1 MPLPRRQLGSADH
14 PLDVPAMGLGTMGM
28 TAFYT
33 GSNPVSKEE
42 CVATIKRAIE
52 LGCTMFDTAELY
64 NVGKEKDN
72 NEQLLGEA
80 LQLAGVPRDEVTVC
94 TKWGI
99 FVAPDGQYKIDG
111 TRAHCREAIQRS
123 LRYLGLDYVD
133 LYYLHRKDPATPI
146 EESVRAMKELVEEG
160 KVKHIGLSEA
170 SAEDLRKAHA
180 IYPIT
185 AYQLEWSLWSR
196 DAEDEI
202 IPTCRELGI
211 GIVAYSP
218 LGRGFLSGQIRSP
231 DDLAEDDYRRVG
243 QPRFAEEAFKK
254 NLELVERLQG
264 VAKRKGC
271 TVSQLAL
278 AWVLARGPDVVPIPG
293 TRRVK
298 YLEENLG
305 AAGVQLSQEDLK
317 ELDEAFPHQQ
327 VVGKRYAAAM
337 MASTFHYG
345 SAQK

>member
-1 MPLPRRQLGSADH
+1 
-14 PLDVPAMGLGTMGM
+14 MGM
-28 TAFYT
+28 TAFYA

-80 LQLAGVPRDEVTVC
+80 LKGLPREQVTVC

-99 FVAPDGQYKIDG
+99 FMAPDGQFVTDG

-160 KVKHIGLSEA
+160 KVKHIGLSEV
-170 SAEDLRKAHA
+170 SAADLRKAHA
-180 IYPIT
+180 VHPIT

-218 LGRGFLSGQIRSP
+218 LGRGFLSGQIQKP
-231 DDLAEDDYRRVG
+231 EDLAEDDYRRVG
-243 QPRFAEEAFKK
+243 QPRFAEEAFKR

-264 VAKRKGC
+264 VAQRKGC
-271 TVSQLAL
+271 TASQLAL
-278 AWVLARGPDVVPIPG
+278 AWVLAQGPDVVPIPG

-305 AAGVQLSQEDLK
+305 AARVQLSQEDLR
-317 ELDEAFPHQQ
+317 ELEEAFPHHQ
-327 VVGKRYAAAM
+327 VVGTRYAAPQ
-337 MASTFHYG
+337 MAQSTFHYG
-345 SAQK
+345 AAQE

>member
-1 MPLPRRQLGSADH
+1 
-14 PLDVPAMGLGTMGM
+14 MGLGTMGM
-28 TAFYT
+28 TAFYA

-42 CVATIKRAIE
+42 CVATIRRAVE
-52 LGCTMFDTAELY
+52 LGCCFFDTAELY

-80 LQLAGVPRDEVTVC
+80 LAGVPRDQVTVC

-99 FVAPDGQYKIDG
+99 YMSPDGQFVTDG

-123 LRYLGLDYVD
+123 LRYLGLDHVD

-160 KVKHIGLSEA
+160 KVKHIGLSEV
-170 SAEDLRKAHA
+170 SAEDIRRAHA
-180 IYPIT
+180 VHPIT

-211 GIVAYSP
+211 GIVVYSP
-218 LGRGFLSGQIRSP
+218 LGRGFLTGQIKAP
-231 DDLAEDDYRRVG
+231 EDLAEDDYRRVG
-243 QPRFAEEAFKK
+243 QPRFAGEAFKK

-264 VAKRKGC
+264 VARRKGC
-271 TVSQLAL
+271 SASQLAL
-278 AWVLARGPDVVPIPG
+278 AWVLAQGPDVVPIPG
-293 TRRVK
+293 TRRVR

-305 AAGVQLSQEDLK
+305 AAQVQLSQEDLR
-317 ELDEAFPHQQ
+317 ELEEAFPHQQ
-327 VVGKRYAAAM
+327 VVGTRYGAQ
-337 MASTFHYG
+337 MAHSTFHYG